1 MVINMQLTTPHFV
14 TFLKMW
20 RQLPGVSIPNKQ
32 DVKETPQKAD
42 SREYEKTRLRKF
54 SLKWQVGRLWLKDDE
69 NGMTCEWC
77 MEANKP

>member
-14 TFLKMW
+14 TFFENVEIASW
-20 RQLPGVSIPNKQ
+20 SINKQ

-42 SREYEKTRLRKF
+42 SREYEETRLRKF